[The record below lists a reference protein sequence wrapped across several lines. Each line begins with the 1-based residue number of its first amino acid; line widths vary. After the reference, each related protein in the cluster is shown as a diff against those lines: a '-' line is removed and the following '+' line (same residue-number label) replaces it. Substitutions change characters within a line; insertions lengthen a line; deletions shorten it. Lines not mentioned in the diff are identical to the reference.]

1 MSNNLPPGTV
11 PKIRRIKIKGKEI
24 GNFYIMLRGEKVNL
38 KTTDYMTARDRA
50 KEAVEVGTKEWPDA
64 NQRALPPV
72 GGEFRQESQN
82 TPSDWTADVAAAAS
96 GAYVPPTAPEPAQP
110 DAVYPP
116 ALPPVVDK
124 EGATDKPPPTSD
136 GETFPEFTQIPPEFF
151 EQVIDQAAQILV
163 ELQLT
168 GHAFLIRKMLKREAG
183 EIPENH
189 AARKGTIM
197 IWKAWLSKSIDPKI
211 PLPEYVVAPL
221 MLLAFAG
228 PEQLMTSKPIPK
240 EEKGPVSPAYPAT

>member
-24 GNFYIMLRGEKVNL
+24 GNFYIMFRGEKINL

-50 KEAVEVGTKEWPDA
+50 KAAVETGVKEWPDA
-64 NQRALPPV
+64 NQKALPLA
-72 GGEFRQESQN
+72 GEFRQESAN

-96 GAYVPPTAPEPAQP
+96 GAYVPPEPQPAQP
-110 DAVYPP
+110 DTVYPP
-116 ALPPVVDK
+116 ALPPIVDK
-124 EGATDKPPPTSD
+124 EGTNDKPPPTSD

-151 EQVIDQAAQILV
+151 AQVMDQAAAILV
-163 ELQLT
+163 ELQLS
-168 GHAFLIRKMLKREAG
+168 GQAFLIRKMAKREAG
-183 EIPENH
+183 TIAADH
-189 AARKGTIM
+189 AARKGAES
-197 IWKAWLSKSIDPKI
+197 IWKMWLAKSIDPKI

-221 MLLAFAG
+221 LLMAFTA